1 MEYLEIIA
9 ALGIVAYAVIEMRH
23 GRSTDREILQRV
35 LELDWRTQLYA
46 QTLEQMEERTE
57 SRISTLTQA
66 MSDGGD
72 RLARCERDIAV
83 LHERTRATTEE
94 VSDDD

>member
-23 GRSTDREILQRV
+23 GRATDREILQRV
-35 LELDWRTQLYA
+35 LELDWRTQLHA
-46 QTLEQMEERTE
+46 ESIEQADSRNEQ
-57 SRISTLTQA
+57 RISTLAQA

-72 RLARCERDIAV
+72 RIARCERDIAV
-83 LHERTRATTEE
+83 LQERTRASTESE
-94 VSDDD
+94 DDDD

>member
-35 LELDWRTQLYA
+35 LELDWRTQLHA
-46 QTLEQMEERTE
+46 QTLEQIDDRTE
-57 SRISTLTQA
+57 SRISTLAQA
-66 MSDGGD
+66 LSDGGD
-72 RLARCERDIAV
+72 RLAKCERDIAV
-83 LHERTRATTEE
+83 LQERTRATPED

>member
-23 GRSTDREILQRV
+23 GRATDREILQRV
-35 LELDWRTQLYA
+35 LELDWRTQLHA
-46 QTLEQMEERTE
+46 QTLEQIDERTE
-57 SRISTLTQA
+57 SRISTFAQA

-72 RLARCERDIAV
+72 RIAKCERDSAV
-83 LHERTRATTEE
+83 REERTRVDASEKSE
-94 VSDDD
+94 DE

>member
-23 GRSTDREILQRV
+23 GRATDREILQRV
-35 LELDWRTQLYA
+35 LELDWRTQLHA
-46 QTLEQMEERTE
+46 QTLEQIDERTE
-57 SRISTLTQA
+57 SRISTLAQA

-72 RLARCERDIAV
+72 RIAKCERDIAV
-83 LHERTRATTEE
+83 LDERTRADAGEKG
-94 VSDDD
+94 DDE